1 MPVVP
6 TWLLQEESPDRY
18 RPGGYRPTT
27 LGEHLH
33 SGRYE
38 VLSKIGHGASSTMW
52 LARDNSHAAG
62 DSAMVELASLKRLS
76 SGDHNH
82 PGYACVPTIHDSF
95 WTESRYGK
103 HLCIA
108 TDVLG
113 LNLFELPLKF
123 QSIEAHMP
131 EIVVKRVMRDLLS
144 ALDYCHNQ
152 CQIIHTDVKL
162 SNILSS
168 FDYKLTASDPM
179 IRCMGAHEVQVED
192 GSTVIIT
199 QASGFSTLEDNALDI
214 EGWKMLHFK
223 LVDFGSAF
231 MRKKSVF
238 EEYGT
243 QPISPPLTRSPEAFI
258 GAPWNASTDIWSVGM
273 TLFQLLTGS
282 TLFAADAAEIAFP
295 LYMYQIFG
303 RFPATMIKASQ
314 KGAAYFNPDG
324 TLHPEFAAH
333 DQHLSLQAFF
343 ESLPGEWRP
352 SPEAIEFQM
361 TILKVNPQERP
372 TAHELLQH
380 PWLSDV
386 V

>member
-6 TWLLQEESPDRY
+6 TWLLQEESPDCY

-38 VLSKIGHGASSTMW
+38 ILSKIGHGVSSTMLIYVNSEGICVALKI
-52 LARDNSHAAG
+52 LAGHAAG

-82 PGYACVPTIHDSF
+82 PGYACVPTIHDAF

-162 SNILSS
+162 SNVLSS

-179 IRCMGAHEVQVED
+179 IRCMDAHEVQVED

-199 QASGFSTLEDNALDI
+199 QAGGFSTLEDDALDI

-231 MRKKSVF
+231 MGKKSVF

-282 TLFAADAAEIAFP
+282 TLFATDAAEIAFP
-295 LYMYQIFG
+295 LYMYQNFG
-303 RFPATMIKASQ
+303 RFPATVIEASRKVQ
-314 KGAAYFNPDG
+314 ACRTTGRFTRNSQLMTNTSASRHFLRAYRENGVPHQRQSSF
-324 TLHPEFAAH
+324 
-333 DQHLSLQAFF
+333 
-343 ESLPGEWRP
+343 
-352 SPEAIEFQM
+352 
-361 TILKVNPQERP
+361 K
-372 TAHELLQH
+372 
-380 PWLSDV
+380 
-386 V
+386 